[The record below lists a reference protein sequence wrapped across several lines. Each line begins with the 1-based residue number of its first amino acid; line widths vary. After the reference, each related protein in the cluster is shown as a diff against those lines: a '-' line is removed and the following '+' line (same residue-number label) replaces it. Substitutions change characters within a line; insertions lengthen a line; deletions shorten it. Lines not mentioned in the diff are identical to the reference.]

1 MKKIIVICAA
11 LLLTACATNGDI
23 DNLQLQVNQTNSRL
37 QVLEGKVAIQEANIA
52 TTQNVANQALQ
63 NSKDTDAKLNSLF
76 QKAMIK

>member
-1 MKKIIVICAA
+1 MKKIIIICAA

-23 DNLQLQVNQTNSRL
+23 DNLQVQVNQTNSRL